1 MSDRSPGLPWLAP
14 DLLSSHGD
22 AWGALALLLVLPGA
36 KVLSH
41 LHLRP
46 PALVFLNGTVIKR
59 QASALSQW
67 SLARL
72 RSRKKADSQYD
83 GYSDGKE
90 PLEAST
96 QPPVQG
102 TAIASAAS
110 GCFCPL
116 KAFKVLGTSHTE
128 IPNPWWPI
136 PGRHLPFA
144 KEIVFTSS
152 VKPLSATWGFCP
164 LHHRSNRGAVRY
176 ARQGGNWL
184 GSHHHPQA
192 MLNTQNY

>member
-22 AWGALALLLVLPGA
+22 AWEALALLLVLPGA

-41 LHLRP
+41 LHLHP

-67 SLARL
+67 NLAKL

-96 QPPVQG
+96 QPPVQLLLVLHQVAFIHSKPSKSWKLPTQRSPTCG
-102 TAIASAAS
+102 GLFQVCTS
-110 GCFCPL
+110 PL
-116 KAFKVLGTSHTE
+116 PRKLFSH
-128 IPNPWWPI
+128 P
-136 PGRHLPFA
+136 
-144 KEIVFTSS
+144 V
-152 VKPLSATWGFCP
+152 
-164 LHHRSNRGAVRY
+164 
-176 ARQGGNWL
+176 
-184 GSHHHPQA
+184 
-192 MLNTQNY
+192 